1 MEFLLINQIHSF
13 KSNSFSIPSNKSFF
27 GFAPALIAFLNCL
40 SQLDNR
46 NLDLIFPFAD
56 LIVKITPL
64 EFPIRR
70 NLEVTVD
77 FKRA

>member
-1 MEFLLINQIHSF
+1 M
-13 KSNSFSIPSNKSFF
+13 
-27 GFAPALIAFLNCL
+27 
-40 SQLDNR
+40 
-46 NLDLIFPFAD
+46 IFPFAD

-64 EFPIRR
+64 EFTIRR